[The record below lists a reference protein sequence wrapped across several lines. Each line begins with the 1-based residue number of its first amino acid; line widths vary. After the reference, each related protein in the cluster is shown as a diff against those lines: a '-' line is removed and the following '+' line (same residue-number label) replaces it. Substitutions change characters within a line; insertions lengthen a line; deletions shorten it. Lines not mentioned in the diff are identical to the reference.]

1 MTGAALISEGQ
12 RLARPCVHLLP
23 QGEWKD
29 FAAVWRGRG
38 QIPAGESHYEHW
50 LTVDCRFLPAGV
62 GPSSG
67 CLSVY
72 TDDEDRF
79 GKVVHDASALL
90 EQTPKGRP
98 LFAHPTTSLPPLEA
112 VFLYGSAGVREWLA
126 RLNWQ
131 PEWGWNENFP
141 DAEVADAYIEAQQ
154 ANMPLYGDTVFAVL
168 GGWHVPWPDGDW
180 LELVDH
186 PLVVLT
192 LAESEPWVE
201 VFNMGDSFRVIQR
214 IS

>member
-1 MTGAALISEGQ
+1 MTGVALIAEGQ
-12 RLARPCVHLLP
+12 RLARPCVRLLP
-23 QGEWKD
+23 QGESKY
-29 FAAVWRGRG
+29 FAAVWRGPG
-38 QIPAGESHYEHW
+38 QIPAGGSHYEHC
-50 LTVDCRFLPAGV
+50 LTVDCRFLPSGV

-72 TDDEDRF
+72 TDEEDRF
-79 GKVVHDASALL
+79 GKAVHDDSAKL
-90 EQTPKGRP
+90 ERTREGRP
-98 LFAHPTTSLPPLEA
+98 LFAHPTISLPPLEA
-112 VFLYGSAGVREWLA
+112 VFLYGSAAVREWLT
-126 RLNWQ
+126 RLGWQ
-131 PEWGWNENFP
+131 PEWGWNGNFP
-141 DAEVADAYIEAQQ
+141 DAEVADAYIEAQRV
-154 ANMPLYGDTVFAVL
+154 NLPIDGETVFAVL